1 MKLSHILSIE
11 TLKLAIYYLTKTC
24 SPKFR
29 ISRKFILDFY
39 LSILSESWISSFIFA
54 FVSGYLAPEYAIRS
68 QVTRKS
74 DVYSFGVLLLEIVSG
89 RCNTNR
95 RLPAKERYLH
105 TKAWDL
111 YERGELESL
120 VDSSLAGDFDVEEA
134 IRFCKIGL
142 ICIQDSLQLRPS
154 MSTVHDMLIGKTD
167 VNEKMMSKPG
177 LLFEFVESK
186 DQGKQKGKV
195 EEIEVENTSLM
206 AMTSSE
212 RKDDLESSSFSG
224 STGSYATMTF
234 TSIYDR

>member
-1 MKLSHILSIE
+1 
-11 TLKLAIYYLTKTC
+11 
-24 SPKFR
+24 
-29 ISRKFILDFY
+29 
-39 LSILSESWISSFIFA
+39 
-54 FVSGYLAPEYAIRS
+54 
-68 QVTRKS
+68 
-74 DVYSFGVLLLEIVSG
+74 
-89 RCNTNR
+89 
-95 RLPAKERYLH
+95 
-105 TKAWDL
+105 AWDL

-177 LLFEFVESK
+177 LLFEFVETK
-186 DQGKQKGKV
+186 DQGKQKDKV